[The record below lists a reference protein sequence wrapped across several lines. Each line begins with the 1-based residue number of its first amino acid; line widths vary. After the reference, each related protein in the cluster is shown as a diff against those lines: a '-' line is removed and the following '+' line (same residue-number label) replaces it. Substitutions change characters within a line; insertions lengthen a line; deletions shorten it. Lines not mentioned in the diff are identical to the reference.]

1 MTGKFVIEKSLLS
14 TDKYDIIL
22 NNSEDIAS
30 LNYSIKNLSEKDLID
45 LIDTIIHFLES

>member
-22 NNSEDIAS
+22 NDSEDIES
-30 LNYSIKNLSEKDLID
+30 VNSSIKNLSEKDLID